1 VRTFEKTW
9 LTAVFLAVLS
19 ALPPLAG
26 AVTIHV
32 PAGGDLQ
39 AAIDKAAPGDTITL
53 QPGATYRGLFTLRKK
68 TGNQYITIRIAD
80 ETLLPPD
87 GVRITPTAAAFLPK
101 LISID
106 NRPPLKTEPG
116 AHHYRLVG
124 IEILPPQG
132 VYASELILLGTPGA
146 TSVSEQPF
154 NIILDRLYIHGDPR
168 VGTKRGITL
177 NSGYT
182 VIKNCYISDIK
193 STYQDS
199 QAIGGWNGP
208 GPYEI
213 INNYLEASGE
223 NVMFGGAPPSIQGII
238 PSDIVF
244 RRNYCFKP
252 TSWREG
258 SPDFAGTTWIV
269 KNLFELKNAR
279 RVLIEH
285 NVFEN
290 NWQQAQAGYGIVF
303 TVRAEDGA
311 APWAVVEDIVFSQ
324 NVVKSCGGGVN
335 VLGRDYRSDFK
346 GITRRLLI
354 KDNLFIDIDYIK
366 WGGAGRLFQLLHG
379 PEDVTID
386 HNTIVTS
393 NLRHLMI
400 FDGENFPAIRLRVT
414 NNISPHGQYGVY
426 GNGVGT
432 GTIALETYARGY
444 VFLKNVLAGGSAS
457 KYPADNFFPPDL
469 LSVGFVDYAA
479 GDYRL
484 SGASAYRL
492 AGTDGLDLGADFS
505 TIVAGTSGV
514 LQGTSAPNQ
523 PPLAG
528 TVTPSS
534 GQGAIQAFTFAV
546 SDGNGVADLRSA
558 LILFNSTLSA
568 AGGCFVRYLRGGNS
582 LSLRD
587 DTGRIWLGPAAL
599 GAGGILANSQ
609 CEVDVGASSVS
620 AIGNT
625 LNVTV
630 ALRFLPSFR
639 GLKVIYLAGE
649 DLALAVSGWQRKG
662 TWTPAP
668 NDPPVAV
675 SVTPASGKGLQQVFQ
690 FVVSDPN
697 GAADLRSARLLLNKN
712 LSGTRGCYVMYR
724 LTSKDFWLRDDYGM
738 DWLGPARAGSS
749 GTLANSQCVLDVS
762 ISGATSSGTQVTVTA
777 AIMFRTS
784 FLGTKSV
791 YVLAEDSSSAYSGW
805 QQLGVWTPAVNEPP
819 VVDFLV
825 PTSGE
830 GIRQTFTF
838 GISDAN
844 GAETLLSG
852 HLLISGQLSRV
863 KACYARYQP
872 VSGLWLRSDSGDT
885 WLGPVPVGSFATLA
899 NSQCTVGV
907 VSSVG
912 DATGKQLSIS
922 LSIQFQETFVG
933 EKKVYLL
940 AEDTERLNSGWQ
952 QMGSW
957 SVSAGRRTIHVPAG
971 GDLQQAI
978 DQAQPGDTITL
989 EAGATYTGNF
999 VLRRKTGSEFI
1010 TITSA
1015 DPASLPAPGVRV
1027 TPAAAAAL
1035 PKVVSPND
1043 AAVFST
1049 EPGAHHY
1056 RLVGLE
1062 IAAAAGIYPLEL
1074 IALGSGG
1081 ATSASEQPAEIELD
1095 RLYLRGDPAAGG
1107 KRAVTLN
1114 SGATVIRNCWIAG
1127 FRSASQ
1133 DTQAIGGWNGPGPY
1147 TIVNNYLEA
1156 AGAGFMLGGE
1166 AARIA
1171 GLVPAD
1177 VVIRGN
1183 HFFKPAAWQAEG
1195 WSARHLLAIQN
1206 GRRILIEGNVFEHNW
1221 AGADPQGFAVVLAVR
1236 TQNGAMPWAV
1246 IEDVTFRR
1254 NLVRGAAAGLRIEG
1268 QDATGGGAL
1277 RRLLIQ
1283 DNLIHGIDHTQW
1295 GGEGRLFDLA
1305 GGPEDV
1311 TIDHN
1316 TCLQL
1321 PAGRHLLGFSGAAAV
1336 RFTFTNNVAEH
1347 GQLGVIGVN
1356 QATGA
1361 ATLNAY
1367 APGAT
1372 FLKNALIGGD
1382 GAQYPAENFF
1392 PPDVASVG
1400 FTDPANNDYRLAPS
1414 SPYAAA
1420 GTDGRDVGADVNAVS
1435 NAVANVIGS
1444 G

>member
-1 VRTFEKTW
+1 
-9 LTAVFLAVLS
+9 
-19 ALPPLAG
+19 
-26 AVTIHV
+26 
-32 PAGGDLQ
+32 
-39 AAIDKAAPGDTITL
+39 
-53 QPGATYRGLFTLRKK
+53 
-68 TGNQYITIRIAD
+68 
-80 ETLLPPD
+80 
-87 GVRITPTAAAFLPK
+87 
-101 LISID
+101 
-106 NRPPLKTEPG
+106 
-116 AHHYRLVG
+116 
-124 IEILPPQG
+124 
-132 VYASELILLGTPGA
+132 
-146 TSVSEQPF
+146 
-154 NIILDRLYIHGDPR
+154 
-168 VGTKRGITL
+168 
-177 NSGYT
+177 
-182 VIKNCYISDIK
+182 
-193 STYQDS
+193 
-199 QAIGGWNGP
+199 
-208 GPYEI
+208 
-213 INNYLEASGE
+213 
-223 NVMFGGAPPSIQGII
+223 
-238 PSDIVF
+238 
-244 RRNYCFKP
+244 
-252 TSWREG
+252 
-258 SPDFAGTTWIV
+258 
-269 KNLFELKNAR
+269 
-279 RVLIEH
+279 
-285 NVFEN
+285 
-290 NWQQAQAGYGIVF
+290 
-303 TVRAEDGA
+303 
-311 APWAVVEDIVFSQ
+311 
-324 NVVKSCGGGVN
+324 
-335 VLGRDYRSDFK
+335 
-346 GITRRLLI
+346 
-354 KDNLFIDIDYIK
+354 
-366 WGGAGRLFQLLHG
+366 
-379 PEDVTID
+379 
-386 HNTIVTS
+386 
-393 NLRHLMI
+393 
-400 FDGENFPAIRLRVT
+400 
-414 NNISPHGQYGVY
+414 
-426 GNGVGT
+426 
-432 GTIALETYARGY
+432 
-444 VFLKNVLAGGSAS
+444 
-457 KYPADNFFPPDL
+457 
-469 LSVGFVDYAA
+469 
-479 GDYRL
+479 
-484 SGASAYRL
+484 
-492 AGTDGLDLGADFS
+492 
-505 TIVAGTSGV
+505 
-514 LQGTSAPNQ
+514 
-523 PPLAG
+523 
-528 TVTPSS
+528 
-534 GQGAIQAFTFAV
+534 
-546 SDGNGVADLRSA
+546 
-558 LILFNSTLSA
+558 
-568 AGGCFVRYLRGGNS
+568 
-582 LSLRD
+582 
-587 DTGRIWLGPAAL
+587 
-599 GAGGILANSQ
+599 
-609 CEVDVGASSVS
+609 
-620 AIGNT
+620 
-625 LNVTV
+625 
-630 ALRFLPSFR
+630 
-639 GLKVIYLAGE
+639 
-649 DLALAVSGWQRKG
+649 
-662 TWTPAP
+662 
-668 NDPPVAV
+668 
-675 SVTPASGKGLQQVFQ
+675 
-690 FVVSDPN
+690 
-697 GAADLRSARLLLNKN
+697 
-712 LSGTRGCYVMYR
+712 
-724 LTSKDFWLRDDYGM
+724 
-738 DWLGPARAGSS
+738 
-749 GTLANSQCVLDVS
+749 
-762 ISGATSSGTQVTVTA
+762 
-777 AIMFRTS
+777 
-784 FLGTKSV
+784 
-791 YVLAEDSSSAYSGW
+791 
-805 QQLGVWTPAVNEPP
+805 
-819 VVDFLV
+819 
-825 PTSGE
+825 
-830 GIRQTFTF
+830 
-838 GISDAN
+838 
-844 GAETLLSG
+844 
-852 HLLISGQLSRV
+852 
-863 KACYARYQP
+863 
-872 VSGLWLRSDSGDT
+872 
-885 WLGPVPVGSFATLA
+885 
-899 NSQCTVGV
+899 V

-922 LSIQFQETFVG
+922 LSIQFQKTFVG

-940 AEDTERLNSGWQ
+940 AEDTEHLNSGWQ